1 LISRTSALPGKF
13 YDGTSYKY
21 EGKQLSSKDMLA
33 VYEEMVSQY
42 PIISIEDGMAE
53 QDKEGWK
60 LITQSLGSKVLLV
73 GDDVFVTNQQYSPRV

>member
-1 LISRTSALPGKF
+1 MALVISTKANSFL
-13 YDGTSYKY
+13 
-21 EGKQLSSKDMLA
+21 QDMLA

-60 LITQSLGSKVLLV
+60 LITTELGSKVLLV
-73 GDDVFVTNQQYSPRV
+73 GDDVFVTKPSNIHQG